1 MDNNIYEMIE
11 KYAGELASM
20 KGYDRDDWKIIVKL
34 GGVCYETAGGADF
47 AALSPGDV
55 KTFSDEDCDY
65 PVERELLLTDNE
77 INALVLSRT
86 PYCSQAAK
94 RGRPLTAAL
103 DDMAQ
108 IVGYQVETV
117 SYEKKAIDDALKKA
131 TGCFVKE
138 KRTEKG
144 YTITTGRNLYEAVV
158 ALTVLEKSAE
168 VNLKAEALGGA
179 KPLPKIEASFMR
191 MIYKKKYSVAEQE
204 VKSKEGDA

>member
-20 KGYDRDDWKIIVKL
+20 EGYDRDDWKIIVKL

-55 KTFSDEDCDY
+55 MIFSDEDGDY

-86 PYCSQAAK
+86 PYCSQVAK

-117 SYEKKAIDDALKKA
+117 PYEKKAIDDALKKA
-131 TGCFVKE
+131 TGCFIKE
-138 KRTEKG
+138 RSAGKG

-179 KPLPKIEASFMR
+179 KPLPKIEAGFMR